1 MSAPRCSVLLPAR
14 NAAATLSRA
23 VRSILAQTV
32 RELELVLVDDGSSD
46 GTGELA
52 RRLAAEDPRVRCVAG
67 PGRGLSAALRVGLS
81 HCRAQLIVRM
91 DADDEALPERLARSL
106 DALAAEPQLAAVGT
120 QVELFRDD
128 QPVSPNMRAY
138 GAWLSSLTTWER
150 LHRDRYVESPLC
162 HPSVALRRAALEAV
176 GGWED
181 GDFPEDY
188 QLWLKLLA
196 AGHRLRAIEPVLL
209 RWRDGPARL
218 TRTDG
223 RYSPRRQLWLK
234 AEFLAREL
242 KAGGA
247 RCAIWGAGELGL
259 PLMRELRS
267 RGVEVT
273 ALLDVNPRKVGQR
286 VDGVEVRP
294 VEWLRGPGEV
304 HVVAAVG
311 AKGAREEIRA
321 HLAARGWREGP
332 DFTCA
337 A

>member
-1 MSAPRCSVLLPAR
+1 MTAPRCSVLLPAR
-14 NAAATLSRA
+14 NAAATLERA
-23 VRSILAQTV
+23 VRSILAQSL
-32 RELELVLVDDGSSD
+32 EQLELVLVDDGSTD
-46 GTGELA
+46 GTGALA
-52 RRLAAEDPRVRCVAG
+52 RRLAAGDTRVRCVPG
-67 PGRGLSAALRVGLS
+67 PAQGLSAALREGLR
-81 HCRAQLIVRM
+81 HCRAGVIARM

-106 DALAAEPQLAAVGT
+106 DALEAEPLLGAVGT
-120 QVELFRDD
+120 QVELFRED
-128 QPVSPNMRAY
+128 QPVSPNMKAY
-138 GAWLSSLTTWER
+138 GAWLSSLTTWEQ
-150 LHRDRYVESPLC
+150 LHRDRFIESPLC
-162 HPSVALRRAALEAV
+162 HPSVTLRRAALEAV

-196 AGHRLRAIEPVLL
+196 AGYRLRAIEPVLL

-242 KAGGA
+242 KVGGHS
-247 RCAIWGAGELGL
+247 CVIWGAGELGL
-259 PLMRELRS
+259 PLMRELRG
-267 RGVEVT
+267 RGVEVA
-273 ALLDVNPRKVGQR
+273 ALLDVNPRKVGQK

-294 VEWLRGPGEV
+294 VDWLPAPGGA

-311 AKGAREEIRA
+311 AKGARAEIRA
-321 HLAARGWREGP
+321 YLAARGWREGP